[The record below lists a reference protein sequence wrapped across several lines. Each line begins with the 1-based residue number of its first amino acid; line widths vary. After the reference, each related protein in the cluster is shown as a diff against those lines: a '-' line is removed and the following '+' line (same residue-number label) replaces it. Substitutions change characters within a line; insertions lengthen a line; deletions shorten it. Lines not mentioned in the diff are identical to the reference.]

1 MSEILL
7 SLPASWFI
15 MRVILQVKYFPG
27 LNMLAIFIV
36 CAIGQGS
43 IKLSQMHQMVH
54 WIFVD
59 AAMQW
64 TFFVQKRQ

>member
-43 IKLSQMHQMVH
+43 IKLSQNAPNGALD
-54 WIFVD
+54 FC
-59 AAMQW
+59 
-64 TFFVQKRQ
+64 